1 VIKLQPKGES
11 SANAKE
17 FKICTEG
24 TLHNPDLPKC
34 FGRCEMMLG
43 GKTYEVLMMERIA
56 LNLEVGMTW
65 RIFNSVSKFMY
76 ECI

>member
-1 VIKLQPKGES
+1 MIKLQMKGE

-17 FKICTEG
+17 FKICKEDI
-24 TLHNPDLPKC
+24 LYNPDLPKC
-34 FGRCEMMLG
+34 FGRCEMIIA
-43 GKTYEVLMMERIA
+43 GKTYDALMMERIA

-76 ECI
+76 VCI